1 MQQAKEGVVLRWA
14 WLALTAAAVLWAA
27 HMFRW
32 AAMPGEDFV
41 WDRWRH
47 RLCELAERDDGSG
60 DHVDIAVYP
69 TCAVPAD
76 TAELPLRTVLA
87 R

>member
-1 MQQAKEGVVLRWA
+1 MQQVKDTIVLRWA
-14 WLALTAAAVLWAA
+14 WWVLTAVAVLWAA

-47 RLCELAERDDGSG
+47 RLCELTGRDDGPG
-60 DHVDIAVYP
+60 NHVDIAVYP
-69 TCAVPAD
+69 TCSVPAD
-76 TAELPLRTVLA
+76 TAEIPLQTVLA
-87 R
+87 K

>member
-1 MQQAKEGVVLRWA
+1 MQQQKDGVVLRWA
-14 WLALTAAAVLWAA
+14 WFALTAVALVWAA

-32 AAMPGEDFV
+32 AAMPGEDFA

-47 RLCELAERDDGSG
+47 RLCELTGRDAGAGES
-60 DHVDIAVYP
+60 VDIAVYP
-69 TCAVPAD
+69 TCSAPAD
-76 TAELPLRTVLA
+76 TADIPLRTVFD